1 MNKYQLYK
9 LLRKHEDLK
18 VKRHPMFDKNRFM
31 KFLLIFMWL
40 YYAAILIFMGVTMAI
55 GMKGA
60 YNGVAAFHV
69 LDGWFPIVL
78 IIDFWIRTCTGA
90 LCWFRSDSLRL
101 PFLSDGLNLPAGYS
115 DGGCYV

>member
-78 IIDFWIRTCTGA
+78 IIDFWIRFVMQDTPVNQAKPYGRCLA
-90 LCWFRSDSLRL
+90 LCLTQAK
-101 PFLSDGLNLPAGYS
+101 G
-115 DGGCYV
+115 

>member
-40 YYAAILIFMGVTMAI
+40 YYAAILIRYAG
-55 GMKGA
+55 
-60 YNGVAAFHV
+60 H
-69 LDGWFPIVL
+69 
-78 IIDFWIRTCTGA
+78 TCESGKTLHTA
-90 LCWFRSDSLRL
+90 SHPQVIPYARISDTFRLQ
-101 PFLSDGLNLPAGYS
+101 FG
-115 DGGCYV
+115 